1 MPKHCAHYKSFD
13 IWCIALNWYLST
25 ALFQYLDEYME
36 CIEELSKDDSLGL
49 TAINFVQAGL
59 MVEQTTKVY
68 ALNVDY
74 LWHFMTEVLEVLR
87 MSK

>member
-1 MPKHCAHYKSFD
+1 MK
-13 IWCIALNWYLST
+13 
-25 ALFQYLDEYME
+25 

-74 LWHFMTEVLEVLR
+74 LWQFMNEVLEVLR
-87 MSK
+87 MNK

>member
-1 MPKHCAHYKSFD
+1 
-13 IWCIALNWYLST
+13 L
-25 ALFQYLDEYME
+25 QYLDEYME
-36 CIEELSKDDSLGL
+36 CIEELSKEDSLGL

-59 MVEQTTKVY
+59 MVEHTTKVY

-74 LWHFMTEVLEVLR
+74 LWQFMNEVLEVMR